1 MSRKLIAPLAALLFL
16 CSTAHAL
23 ELTSRQVHLTGSV
36 SLAKIRD
43 ITEKLVKLNS
53 VSHDPIFLMIN
64 SPGGSVAA
72 GFVLID
78 VMNSIESPVYA
89 VIESAAYSM
98 GAIIAVF
105 CKKRYMYKHAT
116 MMFHEASY
124 GTLGE
129 DPTIRSRIGFNSRYL
144 DRLHKEIAARI
155 GMTPKQYRT
164 KIRDGWWLLADEAKK
179 AGVID
184 EVVDKISYRHLF
196 VEKITI
202 KKTVTEY
209 KERQVSPPTFKPV
222 KKSRPNRR
230 TPR

>member
-1 MSRKLIAPLAALLFL
+1 MLRKTIAALALL
-16 CSTAHAL
+16 LLVSGTANAL
-23 ELTSRQVHLTGSV
+23 ELTSRQVHLSGSV
-36 SLAKIRD
+36 SLSKVQG
-43 ITEKLVKLNS
+43 ITEKLIKLNS

-78 VMNSIESPVYA
+78 VMKSIESPVYA

-105 CKKRYMYKHAT
+105 CSKRYMYKHAT

-129 DPTIRSRIGFNSRYL
+129 DPSIRSRIGFNSRYL
-144 DRLHKEIAARI
+144 DKLHKEIAARI
-155 GMTPKQYRT
+155 GMSPKQYRT

-184 EVVDKISYRHLF
+184 EVVEKISYRHLF
-196 VEKITI
+196 IEKITI

-209 KERQVSPPTFKPV
+209 KERQISPPTFKPTR
-222 KKSRPNRR
+222 KSRPPKR